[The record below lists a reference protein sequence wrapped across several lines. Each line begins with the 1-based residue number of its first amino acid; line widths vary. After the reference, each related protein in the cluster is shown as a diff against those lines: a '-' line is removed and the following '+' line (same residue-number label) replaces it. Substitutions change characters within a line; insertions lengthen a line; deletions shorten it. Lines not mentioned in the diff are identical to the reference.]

1 MKIYQESSK
10 CREILSLT
18 KFKKSSAIKFIKL
31 QILIKEEEKTMNL
44 MKFQDFLKQD
54 GPRKNMSQPKELKKK
69 LLKNNAMIF

>member
-44 MKFQDFLKQD
+44 MKFQDFLKKD
-54 GPRKNMSQPKELKKK
+54 GHKKNMSQPKELKKK